1 MTFRRDFFDIVR
13 SADPALPMGTRESV
27 FLNTIDRGLT
37 AQHRE
42 IALFR
47 QEIDSRLSEG
57 ADRYAEATDEASQ
70 AISNE
75 IAYQGEEN
83 RRVALGIAAEINWNI
98 EQARVYLG
106 AQISEVRWAVERNT
120 EVTQEILDSLWK
132 THWIDSRQ
140 FFDEGVRCYESAE
153 REFARE
159 RFQKATETCR
169 TNGFAYQYLGFLSV
183 HDDDQAQALRY
194 FELAAKFAP
203 NDHHKAIAHYHLS
216 RAWHASG
223 NEIASLDQIRLAIAL
238 APKDL
243 PYQFE
248 LVRALMR
255 AGLKQEAIR
264 ELRKLIS
271 ADLKYWTA
279 AAIDRSF
286 DPMRAE
292 ITGLLSEMREEERV
306 KANNL
311 SEDFWET
318 IRVVESLPEA
328 LPLVF
333 RSASVGEWKQDAK
346 SLIDKGTIFA
356 YREIIMIVS
365 DFHRPFIENAI
376 GSYKGWISDAQQ
388 RLTELAAS
396 NEASVSQLRTER
408 QRLIDQGEEVKS
420 TLSQQEWQL
429 KREFESKE
437 HGYGFALGCT
447 GCLAILGLVIYA
459 GILLEYFA
467 IKKATGL
474 PDTLGKLL
482 IYLPLILILPTMV
495 AARRLSFLGRR
506 RDLRLGARA
515 KGLDIESKV
524 RASEDAALEAKK
536 QADGELEQKTAEFN
550 RLRSIYQNNIALLER
565 RLSIAPAK
573 SEDFAGLTLTRAL
586 KRATGR

>member
-70 AISNE
+70 TISNE

-159 RFQKATETCR
+159 RFQKATEACR

-271 ADLKYWTA
+271 VDLKYWTA

-346 SLIDKGTIFA
+346 SLFDKGTIFA
-356 YREIIMIVS
+356 YREIITIVS
-365 DFHRPFIENAI
+365 DFHRSFIENAI
-376 GSYKGWISDAQQ
+376 GRYKGWISDAQQ

-396 NEASVSQLRTER
+396 NEASVSQLRAER

-437 HGYGFALGCT
+437 HGYGFAL
-447 GCLAILGLVIYA
+447 LIFFPLIAILPVMV
-459 GILLEYFA
+459 
-467 IKKATGL
+467 
-474 PDTLGKLL
+474 LG
-482 IYLPLILILPTMV
+482 
-495 AARRLSFLGRR
+495 RRLSFLGRR
-506 RDLRLGARA
+506 RGLRLGARA
-515 KGLDIESKV
+515 KWLDIELKV
-524 RASEDAALEAKK
+524 KASEDAALEAKK

-573 SEDFAGLTLTRAL
+573 SGNFAGLTLTRAL
-586 KRATGR
+586 KRVTGR